1 MSKDDGS
8 VETSHGIWYNI
19 CSKIYCG
26 WRSFKGICSMEK
38 LITIILIFIALMS
51 GGYRMDE
58 QFFPSERAVSWSYV
72 KPSKVERIVLFFKN
86 KDTRYRFLRAAV
98 IQQYIAY
105 AYLLLN
111 IVLALLTD
119 TGISSLIVRNIN
131 TYYIGCDLVFVLTV
145 GIFYKVYR

>member
-1 MSKDDGS
+1 
-8 VETSHGIWYNI
+8 
-19 CSKIYCG
+19 
-26 WRSFKGICSMEK
+26 
-38 LITIILIFIALMS
+38 
-51 GGYRMDE
+51 MDE
-58 QFFPSERAVSWSYV
+58 QFSPSERAVSWSYV
-72 KPSKVERIVLFFKN
+72 KLSKVERSALFFKN

>member
-1 MSKDDGS
+1 
-8 VETSHGIWYNI
+8 
-19 CSKIYCG
+19 
-26 WRSFKGICSMEK
+26 
-38 LITIILIFIALMS
+38 
-51 GGYRMDE
+51 MDE
-58 QFFPSERAVSWSYV
+58 QFSPSERAVSWSYV
-72 KPSKVERIVLFFKN
+72 KLSKVERSALFFKN
-86 KDTRYRFLRAAV
+86 KDIRYRFLRAAV

-119 TGISSLIVRNIN
+119 RGISSLIASNIN

>member
-1 MSKDDGS
+1 
-8 VETSHGIWYNI
+8 
-19 CSKIYCG
+19 
-26 WRSFKGICSMEK
+26 MEK
-38 LITIILIFIALMS
+38 LIIIILIFIALMS

-58 QFFPSERAVSWSYV
+58 QFFPSERAASWSYV

-111 IVLALLTD
+111 IVLALFAD
-119 TGISSLIVRNIN
+119 TGISRLVVRNIN
-131 TYYIGCDLVFVLTV
+131 TYYIGFDLVFVLSV

>member
-1 MSKDDGS
+1 
-8 VETSHGIWYNI
+8 
-19 CSKIYCG
+19 
-26 WRSFKGICSMEK
+26 MEK
-38 LITIILIFIALMS
+38 LIIIILIFIALMS

-58 QFFPSERAVSWSYV
+58 QFSPSERAVSWSYV
-72 KPSKVERIVLFFKN
+72 KLSKVERSALFFKN

-119 TGISSLIVRNIN
+119 RGISSLIASNIN

>member
-1 MSKDDGS
+1 
-8 VETSHGIWYNI
+8 
-19 CSKIYCG
+19 
-26 WRSFKGICSMEK
+26 MEK
-38 LITIILIFIALMS
+38 LVTIILIFIALMS

-72 KPSKVERIVLFFKN
+72 KLSKVERIVLFFKN

-105 AYLLLN
+105 AYFLLN